1 MRTLYVAVPPTGS
14 LGLSL
19 QWAPLSVASNIWHVI
34 DVSANS
40 PADQA
45 CLFPFSDW
53 ILGSP
58 EGALHGEGGLGE
70 LVEDHLGRPLRLWVY
85 NNEYNVTREVTLTP
99 SRDWGGEGAVG
110 CVLGYGALHRLPAP
124 LSEPVN
130 APGETMFDGVEHSE
144 AAPNMFV
151 PTSTSGT
158 PFNAGGMQPPPPQP
172 PTASAV
178 QGEFLVPAQI
188 ATPGAASTPPL
199 ARSHGKQRK
208 KHHAHTGPNMMDDY
222 LKEEEQ
228 KSKEL
233 DGATTSSKSKGLP
246 PPPKAGKVPE
256 AASKPATS
264 QVDETEGM

>member
-1 MRTLYVAVPPTGS
+1 MRTLQIGVPPTGS

-19 QWAPLSVASNIWHVI
+19 QWTPLSIVSNIWHVL
-34 DVSANS
+34 DVPANS

-53 ILGSP
+53 IVGTP
-58 EGALHGEGGLGE
+58 EGTLHGEGGLGE

-85 NNEYNVTREVTLTP
+85 NNEYDVTREVTLTP

-124 LSEPVN
+124 LSEPIN

-151 PTSTSGT
+151 SGSTSGT
-158 PFNAGGMQPPPPQP
+158 PFNTGGMLPPPQP
-172 PTASAV
+172 PTAGAV
-178 QGEFLVPAQI
+178 QGEFLVPAQV
-188 ATPGAASTPPL
+188 AAPGIVSTPSP

-208 KHHAHTGPNMMDDY
+208 KHHVHAGPNMMDDY
-222 LKEEEQ
+222 LREEEQ

-233 DGATTSSKSKGLP
+233 DGVTMTSKSKVLP
-246 PPPKAGKVPE
+246 PPPKGGKTLK
-256 AASKPATS
+256 AASKPAES
-264 QVDETEGM
+264 PVDATEDV